1 MPFNQNTTQNTVV
14 YQTSEMPFQAVLAN
28 DTAAHANNNNTLATQ
43 SDFTFAIG
51 KYERIMGELNVWYFA
66 HQDKDFKFKL
76 LAPTGSTLR
85 WIADGVGVDDSDLS
99 EGEEVTAT
107 GTTTG
112 LATSAAAGA
121 GYLSVKFVIINAGT
135 QGNFNF
141 QWEPNNQ
148 VDDAGDL
155 TYLKAGSYLKYKRF

>member
-1 MPFNQNTTQNTVV
+1 MPFISNSTQGTVA
-14 YQTSEMPFQAVLAN
+14 YSTSEFPIKKILAN
-28 DTAAHANNNNTLATQ
+28 DTDAHANNNNTLATQ

-51 KYERIMGELNVWYFA
+51 KYERIIGELNVWYFA

-76 LAPTGSTLR
+76 LAPAGSTLR

-112 LATSAAAGA
+112 IATSAAAGA

-135 QGNFNF
+135 QGDFNF
-141 QWEPNNQ
+141 QWAPNSA

-155 TYLKAGSYLKYKRF
+155 TYLKAGSTLSYKKF